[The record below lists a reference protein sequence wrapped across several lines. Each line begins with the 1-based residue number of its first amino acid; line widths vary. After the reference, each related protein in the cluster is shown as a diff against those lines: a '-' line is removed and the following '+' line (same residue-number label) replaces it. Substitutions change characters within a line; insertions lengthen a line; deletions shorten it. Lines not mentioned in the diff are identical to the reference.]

1 MWVTPPTDFA
11 SACTLVA
18 FEMCRTLLQVSSLL
32 RRQIHVP
39 AGDTAVVGH
48 TWVDP
53 RHRGGTLAP
62 SLVDAVVAWARA
74 GNRKI
79 VPACSYVR
87 RVFTSSKKF
96 DDVWSR

>member
-1 MWVTPPTDFA
+1 MTDPPKDPIQHAESPTHGEFFIVREGKRIA
-11 SACTLVA
+11 ELTY
-18 FEMCRTLLQVSSLL
+18 TSS
-32 RRQIHVP
+32 
-39 AGDTAVVGH
+39 GDTAVVGH

-53 RHRGGTLAP
+53 GHRGGTLAP
-62 SLVDAVVAWARA
+62 SLVDAVVAWARD

-87 RVFTSSKKF
+87 RVFSSSHKF

>member
-1 MWVTPPTDFA
+1 MTDAANDPIQHAESGGNGEFFITREGKRIA
-11 SACTLVA
+11 ELTY
-18 FEMCRTLLQVSSLL
+18 TSS
-32 RRQIHVP
+32 
-39 AGDTAVVGH
+39 GSTAVVGH

>member
-1 MWVTPPTDFA
+1 MTDAANDPIQHAESGGHGEFFVIREGKRIA
-11 SACTLVA
+11 ELTY
-18 FEMCRTLLQVSSLL
+18 SSS
-32 RRQIHVP
+32 
-39 AGDTAVVGH
+39 GNTAVVAH

-53 RHRGGTLAP
+53 GHRGGTLAP

-87 RVFTSSKKF
+87 RVFSSTNRF
-96 DDVWSR
+96 DDVWSQ

>member
-1 MWVTPPTDFA
+1 MTE
-11 SACTLVA
+11 SAKDPVQHSEGAGHGEFFILREGKRIAELTY
-18 FEMCRTLLQVSSLL
+18 SS
-32 RRQIHVP
+32 
-39 AGDTAVVGH
+39 AGDSAIVVGH

-62 SLVDAVVAWARA
+62 SLVDAVVAWARE

-87 RVFTSSKKF
+87 RVFSSSNKF
-96 DDVWSR
+96 DDVWSK

>member
-1 MWVTPPTDFA
+1 MTEPSKDTIEHSEGGGHGEFFIVREGKRIAELTY
-11 SACTLVA
+11 
-18 FEMCRTLLQVSSLL
+18 SSS
-32 RRQIHVP
+32 
-39 AGDTAVVGH
+39 GDTAVVGH

-53 RHRGGTLAP
+53 KHRGGTLAP

-87 RVFTSSKKF
+87 RVFSSSHKF

>member
-1 MWVTPPTDFA
+1 MTPENESIQHA
-11 SACTLVA
+11 ESAGRGEFFVEREGKRIAELTY
-18 FEMCRTLLQVSSLL
+18 SSS
-32 RRQIHVP
+32 
-39 AGDTAVVGH
+39 AGAPIVVGH

-62 SLVDAVVAWARA
+62 RLVDAVVAWARE
-74 GNRKI
+74 GDRKI

-87 RVFTSSKKF
+87 RVFSRSDKF

>member
-1 MWVTPPTDFA
+1 MSATPKDPIQHAESGSHGEFFIVREGKRIAELTY
-11 SACTLVA
+11 T
-18 FEMCRTLLQVSSLL
+18 SS
-32 RRQIHVP
+32 
-39 AGDTAVVGH
+39 GDTAIVGH

-53 RHRGGTLAP
+53 KHRGGTLAP

-87 RVFTSSKKF
+87 RVFSGSRKF